1 MQYEYEREED
11 VETSHFGRICLAIF
25 GLLLGIPAMLFALFV
40 FACLAIR
47 FESEWEDQR
56 RQRLAH
62 EVLQL
67 GYAARDD
74 PSDSRAAKKLLAM
87 ANGDE
92 FYDASKATNAMGLMG
107 EAARPHIPQI
117 AKLLRHEDRW
127 VRMEAVRTL
136 EKLGPVSAEAL
147 PDLVSYL
154 ERCDSTG
161 TRFKDTVDAIAKI
174 GQPSVAAL
182 PKLRSRVGRGD
193 ESQDRMLNRAI
204 TYLEALQHGN
214 TSAVYDD
221 GCCCRES
228 NAAERDESSS
238 REAEWL
244 ANTHSVLEK

>member
-117 AKLLRHEDRW
+117 AILLRHEDRW

-154 ERCDSTG
+154 DRCDSTS
-161 TRFKDTVDAIAKI
+161 TSFEETVDAIARI
-174 GQPSVAAL
+174 GQPSVAACRNSARVSDVAMNL
-182 PKLRSRVGRGD
+182 RIECSTGQSLIWKHCSTAIRWQRMTTVVVVVNRMLRSETNRVQGKRNG
-193 ESQDRMLNRAI
+193 SPILI
-204 TYLEALQHGN
+204 L
-214 TSAVYDD
+214 S
-221 GCCCRES
+221 
-228 NAAERDESSS
+228 
-238 REAEWL
+238 
-244 ANTHSVLEK
+244 